1 MALAARTAESAAE
14 STMDIPTLQPPGIRI
29 KNRLIGTIVAQCNHF
44 PHDTRV
50 TYRVR
55 MSDGGT
61 ISFVCAPSQDQS
73 YDLNLGQQVTLDVL
87 PCDVMLNPPRWM
99 SHLEDNQWPAR
110 VVLAAYHEYEL
121 LVVVKILGR
130 FWTFTSTRHTS
141 WLNRPPRAWDRVTA
155 HIPLDAILIRRRYP
169 GHPHLRPR
177 LLTESTE
184 REAAV
189 PFRAR

>member
-44 PHDTRV
+44 PHDTR
-50 TYRVR
+50 
-55 MSDGGT
+55 
-61 ISFVCAPSQDQS
+61 
-73 YDLNLGQQVTLDVL
+73 
-87 PCDVMLNPPRWM
+87 MLNPPRWV

-141 WLNRPPRAWDRVTA
+141 WLHRPPRAWDRVTV
-155 HIPLDAILIRRRYP
+155 HIPLDAISSGAAIPAVLISARASHGNPPREKQRSRS
-169 GHPHLRPR
+169 GHDG
-177 LLTESTE
+177 E
-184 REAAV
+184 RQWIQA
-189 PFRAR
+189 PQ